1 MIELFFAELRRSWI
15 QIIRYPFEATGGI
28 FITTCLFYGL
38 FLGAKYVAGPNFQL
52 GDRFDSVVIGYV
64 LWALTLFIMSNTTS
78 QLQNE
83 AQTGTLEQVFLSLY
97 GAVKVFFV
105 RAIASLAIQLA
116 LVISILIIILS
127 LTGSRLNFPP
137 LLIFPLTT
145 IILGAYGISFV
156 MAALVLLFKRIGQV
170 VNLSQFAFLFV
181 LATPSEA
188 WTGWGQVWRWLV
200 PMTGGAG
207 LLRDLMARGENL
219 NWWELSL
226 AFVNGLV
233 YLSIG
238 LLVFRFSEIQ
248 TKKQG
253 KLGGY

>member
-1 MIELFFAELRRSWI
+1 MIELFLAELRRSWI
-15 QIIRYPFEATGGI
+15 QIVRYPFEAIGGI

-64 LWALTLFIMSNTTS
+64 LWTLTLFIMSNTTS

-105 RAIASLAIQLA
+105 RAIASVVIQLA
-116 LVISILIIILS
+116 LVLSVLIIILA
-127 LTGSRLNFPP
+127 LTGSRLDFPP
-137 LLIFPLTT
+137 LLILPLTT
-145 IILGAYGISFV
+145 IILGAYGLAFV
-156 MAALVLLFKRIGQV
+156 MGALVLLFKRIGQV

-181 LATPSEA
+181 LATPSET
-188 WTGWGQVWRWLV
+188 WTGWGQVWRWLI
-200 PMTGGAG
+200 PLTGGAG
-207 LLRDLMARGENL
+207 LLRDLMARGESL
-219 NWWELSL
+219 NWLELGL
-226 AFVNGLV
+226 AFVNSLV
-233 YLSIG
+233 SLAIGLSI
-238 LLVFRFSEIQ
+238 FRFSERQ